1 MIIFFTPS
9 VSHLEQ
15 RIGGKHGHYK
25 LRRFNDGELLLKLE
39 ENIAQE
45 PVTVVTGT
53 YPPAKNFCELLFL
66 LDTLKQQSAH
76 IHVIF
81 TYFGYERQD
90 HPKPYVARGAQIIT
104 NCLKQFDLENITII
118 HPHSPAL
125 KTLVG
130 CQELIPFDVYVSVI
144 KPLNIDVIVAPDSG
158 AITNCQILAR
168 LLGCSVCTIDKERIG
183 LDKVSMEQ
191 LDASVSGKRTL
202 IFDDIMSTGS
212 TIEQAALQLKAQGA
226 SAIYALATHSF
237 LNNLGLQ
244 KLTAAPIDH
253 IWLGNTIPV
262 YLTSPQVS
270 VIDVAPSVFD
280 YITNPLSHS
289 TTNQPL

>member
-15 RIGGKHGHYK
+15 RVGGKHGHYK

-45 PVTVVTGT
+45 PVTVITAT
-53 YPPAKNFCELLFL
+53 YPPAKHFCELLFL
-66 LDTLKQQSAH
+66 LDTLKQQGAH
-76 IHVIF
+76 VHIIF

-90 HPKPYVARGAQIIT
+90 HPKPYVARGAHIIT
-104 NCLKQFDLENITII
+104 NCLKQFGLERITIV
-118 HPHSPAL
+118 HPHSQAL
-125 KTLVG
+125 QAIVG
-130 CQELIPFDVYVSVI
+130 CEELIPFDLYTSII
-144 KPLNIDVIVAPDSG
+144 KPLTIDVIVAPDRG
-158 AITNCQILAR
+158 AVANCQKLAHM
-168 LLGCSVCTIDKERIG
+168 LGCSVCAIDKERIG
-183 LDKVSMEQ
+183 LDKVSMDQ
-191 LDASVSGKRTL
+191 LNAPVNGKRTL

-212 TIEQAALQLKAQGA
+212 TIELAALQLKKQGS

-244 KLTAAPIDH
+244 KLTSAPIDH

-262 YLTSPQVS
+262 YLESPLVS
-270 VIDVAPSVFD
+270 IIDIAPALLA
-280 YITNPLSHS
+280 YLTNQSNHS
-289 TTNQPL
+289 TTNLPL